1 MIYSTQKEFR
11 NIRGINIGNVY
22 TAFRS
27 YIHDFGLGGMVILTA
42 LESLIMSMLYY
53 SNKKRIIYKIIDIR
67 LLLLPLFYY
76 ADVLLFYA
84 DWFYE
89 QINISIFRMVV
100 MLLIIA
106 TFINRISLRL
116 GKVRLVRYHV
126 INNE

>member
-1 MIYSTQKEFR
+1 
-11 NIRGINIGNVY
+11 
-22 TAFRS
+22 
-27 YIHDFGLGGMVILTA
+27 MVILTA